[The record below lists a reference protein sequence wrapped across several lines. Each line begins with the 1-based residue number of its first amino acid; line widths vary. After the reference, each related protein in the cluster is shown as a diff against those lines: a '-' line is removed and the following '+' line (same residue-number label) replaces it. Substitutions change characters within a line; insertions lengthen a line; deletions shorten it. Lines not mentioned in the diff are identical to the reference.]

1 MTMIL
6 CYDSPTEQALQFRK
20 EGTGTGVAAG
30 VLHGHGEVFDES

>member
-1 MTMIL
+1 MTMIH

-30 VLHGHGEVFDES
+30 VLHGAGKGV